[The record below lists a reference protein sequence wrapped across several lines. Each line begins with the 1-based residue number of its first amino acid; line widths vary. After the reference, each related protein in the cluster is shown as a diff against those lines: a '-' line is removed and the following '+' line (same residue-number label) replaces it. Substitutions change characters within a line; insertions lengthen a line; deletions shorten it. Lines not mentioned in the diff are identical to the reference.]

1 MKNVLNQDAAIFW
14 KQNLCQFIDW
24 ETLTSKGEIIIT
36 INNKNFIANIN
47 YISNEIIEYLKL

>member
-47 YISNEIIEYLKL
+47 ELSN